1 MSFLLHSLMLKSIG
15 FFGESSFRL
24 SHPVINTPSHTIAGR
39 SAFNITAEFDG
50 YDQQVAFVLEPN
62 RGLITQETRIRYLD
76 SGQNI
81 EDAEPIPEQSY
92 DVTKGAVWTKLPGQP
107 WNEVGWARLMVT
119 REGPSPLFEGT
130 FTISDEVFEIQTQDA
145 GSSGTAKGGELKV
158 YPASAIDSTDSAG
171 LASNGTGCMIAP
183 GSAFY
188 KRQTSSSETTS
199 GFGSSSDCF
208 DTERVAYIGIAI
220 DCSYR
225 NSFDSDAD
233 ARRNV
238 INVVNT
244 ASVVFESSFNIA
256 LAIQDMVMSES
267 ECSNSTPAAHQ
278 WNMPCS
284 TGNLSSRL
292 NKFGDWRT
300 TVQDT
305 NAFWTLMTGCVPPAG
320 EVGESWVGQVCKAQY
335 DPFGSGTGA
344 NVVAHSK
351 TEWQVFA

>member
-1 MSFLLHSLMLKSIG
+1 MLKLIG
-15 FFGESSFRL
+15 LFGESSFRL

-39 SAFNITAEFDG
+39 SGFNITAEFDR
-50 YDQQVAFVLEPN
+50 YDQQIAFVLEPN
-62 RGLITQETRIRYLD
+62 RDLITQETRIRYLD

-81 EDAEPIPEQSY
+81 QDADSIPEQSY
-92 DVTKGAVWTKLPGQP
+92 HATKGSVWTKLPGQP
-107 WNEVGWARLMVT
+107 WDSVGWARLMVT

-130 FTISDEVFEIQTQDA
+130 FTISDEAFEIQTQHHDA

-158 YPASAIDSTDSAG
+158 YPASAIDSTGSTG
-171 LASNGTGCMIAP
+171 LALNRTGCMTIP
-183 GSAFY
+183 GSAFH
-188 KRQTSSSETTS
+188 KRQSLSTETAS
-199 GFGSSSDCF
+199 AFGSSSDCF
-208 DTERVAYIGIAI
+208 DTKRVAYIGVAI
-220 DCSYR
+220 DCSYK
-225 NSFDSDAD
+225 SLFDSDAD

-244 ASVVFESSFNIA
+244 ASVVFENSFNIA
-256 LAIQDMVMSES
+256 LALQDMVMTEP
-267 ECSNSTPAAHQ
+267 ECSNNTSGAHQ

-284 TGNLSSRL
+284 TGDLSWRL

-300 TVQDT
+300 TVQDD

-320 EVGESWVGQVCKAQY
+320 EVGVSWVGQTCKTQY
-335 DPFGSGTGA
+335 GMFGSGTGA